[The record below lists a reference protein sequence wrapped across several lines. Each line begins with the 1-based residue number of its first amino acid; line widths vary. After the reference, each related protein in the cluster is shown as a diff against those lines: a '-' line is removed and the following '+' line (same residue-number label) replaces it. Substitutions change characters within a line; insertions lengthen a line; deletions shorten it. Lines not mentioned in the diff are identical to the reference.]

1 MTVAQLVNRARE
13 RAGLSQREL
22 AALAGTSAAAI
33 CEVEGGRRDPRVETL
48 ERIVGATGGRLA
60 VSVHWPAVREIDLA
74 RNGRTLIDLLDLV
87 DHLPHR
93 RDGDLHA
100 PVLPGEPR

>member
-1 MTVAQLVNRARE
+1 MTVARLVNQARE

-22 AALAGTSAAAI
+22 AARAGTSAAAI

-60 VSVHWPAVREIDLA
+60 LAVRWPSSREIDLE
-74 RNGRTLIDLLDLV
+74 RNGRTLVDLLDLV

-93 RDGDLHA
+93 RDGDLDA
-100 PVLPGEPR
+100 PVLACEAR

>member
-1 MTVAQLVNRARE
+1 MTVAQLVHRARE

-48 ERIVGATGGRLA
+48 ERIVGAAGGRLA
-60 VSVHWPAVREIDLA
+60 VAVHWPSSREMDLA
-74 RNGRTLIDLLDLV
+74 RNGRALVDLLDLV

-93 RDGDLHA
+93 RDGELEA
-100 PVLPGEPR
+100 PVLAREAR